1 MATVGKNKKAGI
13 IKTPAKVAVRVAPKA
28 AKKAAPRSTP
38 PASLKK
44 TSTSKVTAGAKP
56 KKQIPQIPVKKGTAS
71 PTKVTSIFATAE
83 LEVFRAPLIKM
94 REQINRRIHAVANDS
109 LKNVDDTPSE
119 DRTDDFDREFALN
132 LVSSE
137 HDVLFEIDDALRRIQ
152 MKTYGQ
158 CDGCGKRVENIRLR
172 ALPFARMCVK
182 CQSESE
188 RGRSRFRPFG
198 ETLAQGTEAAAE
210 PGEVEETE

>member
-1 MATVGKNKKAGI
+1 MAKAGK
-13 IKTPAKVAVRVAPKA
+13 IKKTGKVAKPAARVAPKSS
-28 AKKAAPRSTP
+28 KKAAPKKPVRKVA
-38 PASLKK
+38 PAP
-44 TSTSKVTAGAKP
+44 KVSPKAHPVMAP
-56 KKQIPQIPVKKGTAS
+56 KKPVPVEEVKSLYS
-71 PTKVTSIFATAE
+71 PSE
-83 LEVFRAPLIKM
+83 LAYFQTPLIKL
-94 REQINRRIHAVANDS
+94 RDQINRRIHTMANDS

-137 HDVLFEIDDALRRIQ
+137 HYVLFEIDDALRRIQ
-152 MKTYGQ
+152 LKSYGK
-158 CDGCGKRVENIRLR
+158 CDGCTKKIEKIRLR

-198 ETLAQGTEAAAE
+198 ETLAQGTEAAVETA
-210 PGEVEETE
+210 EVEEAE

>member
-1 MATVGKNKKAGI
+1 MAKADKNKK
-13 IKTPAKVAVRVAPKA
+13 KSDKVVKPAARVAPKSTHKSSEKTPA
-28 AKKAAPRSTP
+28 RKVVSAPKALKPVRPNLVQKKTP
-38 PASLKK
+38 PVEEVKGMY
-44 TSTSKVTAGAKP
+44 TA
-56 KKQIPQIPVKKGTAS
+56 
-71 PTKVTSIFATAE
+71 AE
-83 LEVFRAPLIKM
+83 LGIFQTPLIKL
-94 REQINRRIHAVANDS
+94 RDQINRRIHTMADDS

-137 HDVLFEIDDALRRIQ
+137 HDVLFEIDDALRRIHV
-152 MKTYGQ
+152 KTYGK
-158 CDGCGKRVENIRLR
+158 CDGCNKRIEKIRLR

-198 ETLAQGTEAAAE
+198 ETLTQGTESATEAA
-210 PGEVEETE
+210 EVEEAE